1 MRMGISIWIALLG
14 LITGCAASTGQSEE
28 DSAKPGPVAI
38 GDAGIDSPD
47 ASVGADA
54 PDSTAQDVAVE
65 VPKGLYLNEIA
76 AKGTP
81 IDTFNPSGGDW
92 VEIYN
97 ADSADVDLTGY
108 RIASVLKPFAEAP
121 PLPPGTSIAAH
132 GFLVIYFNHDNAGSP
147 VIDDKLK
154 GSADSSLN
162 IWSPDAKVLD
172 SVTWTADK
180 VIKGGSLCRTPDGHN
195 SWKLVEK
202 IDATPGKPNK

>member
-1 MRMGISIWIALLG
+1 M
-14 LITGCAASTGQSEE
+14 
-28 DSAKPGPVAI
+28 
-38 GDAGIDSPD
+38 
-47 ASVGADA
+47 
-54 PDSTAQDVAVE
+54 
-65 VPKGLYLNEIA
+65 PKGLYLNEIA

-180 VIKGGSLCRTPDGHN
+180 VIKGGSLCRTPDGFN